1 MSKLNMK
8 KYTVYFFT
16 LQAKNS
22 VQDKIIST
30 FDFFQEEFI
39 QKNIELSKPIELG
52 ENRFQLRNIC
62 SLSDNEIGGSLTR
75 LREDVPPVGSAEQ
88 NTERDIELKANEGFL
103 EKSHFIISK
112 EISGRELIS
121 FQYAIEAGTV
131 NTLGKLLQ
139 KLITHADEVEILEII
154 RQDAMHRVMN
164 GEVRYLEYTIA
175 KPRTEDYIAE
185 DDFTKS
191 ALELMN
197 DSNATKFD
205 GKISIHARKKGLS
218 KWIKEEISTLI
229 KQSET
234 TKRLKVKLNE
244 IEMPID
250 ILKDQIK
257 TKISVEIK
265 KKKTR
270 RPETSQM
277 LQSIS
282 TGKKKMYD
290 QIKEAIEI

>member
-8 KYTVYFFT
+8 RYTVYFFT

-39 QKNIELSKPIELG
+39 QKSIELSKPIELG

-62 SLSDNEIGGSLTR
+62 SLSDKEIGGSLTR
-75 LREDVPPVGSAEQ
+75 LREDVPSVGSSEQ
-88 NTERDIELKANEGFL
+88 NTERDIELKENEGFL

-112 EISGRELIS
+112 ENNGRELVS
-121 FQYAIEAGTV
+121 FQYAIEAGTA

-154 RQDAMHRVMN
+154 RQDAMQRVMN
-164 GEVRYLEYTIA
+164 GEVRYIEYTIT
-175 KPRTEDYIAE
+175 KPRTKDYIAE
-185 DDFTKS
+185 DEFTSS
-191 ALELMN
+191 ALELMS

-205 GKISIHARKKGLS
+205 GKISINSRKKGLS
-218 KWIKEEISTLI
+218 HRVKEALSKLI
-229 KQSET
+229 KQPET
-234 TKRLKVKLNE
+234 TRKLKVKLHK

-250 ILKDQIK
+250 ILGDQLKD
-257 TKISVEIK
+257 KITVEITKRK
-265 KKKTR
+265 KR
-270 RPETSQM
+270 RPETSLI
-277 LQSIS
+277 LQAIS
-282 TGKKKMYD
+282 NSKSKMID
-290 QIKEAIEI
+290 QIKESIEI